1 MDERDN
7 GLGLILRTQP
17 LTDSSLIVSWIT
29 PELGRVSTVAKGAR
43 RPKSSFAGKLDLF
56 FECEFSF
63 VRSRRSELHTLREAR
78 LVNSHPALRE
88 NLDRLQM
95 AAYAAALI
103 QTVTETDTPLPDH
116 YALLTE
122 FIEEISER
130 PPRALTLF
138 ALEIKTLEIGG
149 IAPDI
154 ASSGLNPGARL
165 ILEKCR
171 DADGATLSRLVPS
184 AAQERDI
191 ARFLG
196 NFLQF
201 NLDRL
206 PRGRDVC
213 LNSLLAT

>member
-1 MDERDN
+1 MDERAT

-17 LTDSSLIVSWIT
+17 LTDTSLIVSWIT
-29 PELGRVSTVAKGAR
+29 SELGRISTVAKGAR
-43 RPKSSFAGKLDLF
+43 RPKSPFAGKLDLF

-63 VRSRRSELHTLREAR
+63 VRSRRSDLHTLREVR
-78 LVNSHPALRE
+78 LVDSHPALRE
-88 NLDRLQM
+88 DLDRLQM

-103 QTVTETDTPLPDH
+103 QTATETDTPLPDH

-122 FIEEISER
+122 FIREITGCPLRS
-130 PPRALTLF
+130 LTLF

-149 IAPDI
+149 MAPDLN
-154 ASSGLNPGARL
+154 SSGLNPGARL

-171 DADGATLSRLVPS
+171 DADWNTLSRLVPS
-184 AAQERDI
+184 PGQERDI

-196 NFLQF
+196 NFLEF

-213 LNSLLAT
+213 LGSIMKV